1 MEETEQQVFGGF
13 AEQKGEAKFGLY
25 RNAARAAKYAKK
37 NSTLLLVI
45 IVLLAFILIKDKWRS
60 DKQIQTTGLKIQTAE
75 HLAIISQQK
84 KHIET
89 LQLHNEKSDEREFS
103 QKKKICQLAETD
115 YILKGVLFDEPKFY
129 IAAKNKNEYRWQG
142 YYGKPH
148 KFTFAKWNV
157 ALRAKIIDQCIT
169 DNKLNSLAWFAE
181 QDGWHLIDAKRRLA
195 AALVLCKETETAS
208 YD

>member
-1 MEETEQQVFGGF
+1 MEETEQQVLDGF
-13 AEQKGEAKFGLY
+13 AEQKGEAKYGLY
-25 RNAARAAKYAKK
+25 RNAAKAARYAKK

-45 IVLLAFILIKDKWRS
+45 IVLLAFILIKDKCCS
-60 DKQIQTTGLKIQTAE
+60 DEQTQTTGLKIQTAE

-89 LQLHNEKSDEREFS
+89 LKLHNDESDEREFS
-103 QKKKICQLAETD
+103 QQKKIRQLAETE

-142 YYGKPH
+142 HYGKPH
-148 KFTFAKWNV
+148 KFTFSRWNV
-157 ALRAKIIDQCIT
+157 ALRAKIIDQCIA
-169 DNKLNSLAWFAE
+169 DNKMNSLRWFAE
-181 QDGWHLIDAKRRLA
+181 QDGWHLIDEKRRLA

-208 YD
+208 ND

>member
-45 IVLLAFILIKDKWRS
+45 IVLLAFILIKDKWYS
-60 DKQIQTTGLKIQTAE
+60 DEQTTGLKIQTAE

-169 DNKLNSLAWFAE
+169 DNKLNSLAWFAK